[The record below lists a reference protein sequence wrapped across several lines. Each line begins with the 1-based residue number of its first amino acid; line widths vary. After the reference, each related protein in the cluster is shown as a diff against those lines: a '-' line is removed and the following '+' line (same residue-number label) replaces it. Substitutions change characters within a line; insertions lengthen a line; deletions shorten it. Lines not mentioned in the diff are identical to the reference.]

1 MTEKRTYKQAAIMF
15 KDGFITTAQAAI
27 MFKDGFITTAVAAEA
42 IGVNVST
49 VYRWVK
55 TEHIEG
61 KQVGRSWYVRVAE
74 LIEKHEGAP
83 SIQQRLKDLNIEEED
98 DDE

>member
-1 MTEKRTYKQAAIMF
+1 MTEKRTYK
-15 KDGFITTAQAAI
+15 QAAI

-61 KQVGRSWYVRVAE
+61 KQVGRSWYVRVKE
-74 LIEKHEGAP
+74 LIDKHEGAP
-83 SIQQRLKDLNIEEED
+83 TIQKRLRALKIEEED
-98 DDE
+98 DE

>member
-1 MTEKRTYKQAAIMF
+1 MTKKRTYK
-15 KDGFITTAQAAI
+15 QAAI

-55 TEHIEG
+55 TDHIEG
-61 KQVGRSWYVRVAE
+61 KQVGRSWYVCIKE
-74 LIEKHEGAP
+74 LIAKHKGAS
-83 SIQQRLKDLNIEEED
+83 SIQRRLRDLNIEEED
-98 DDE
+98 DE